1 MKASIYRSFSKIK
14 KLIKIGN
21 KNSYPVD
28 EIWIKLLSRKVG
40 DVFTEMPADQVLFI
54 FSRLNTKNKIFH
66 GSSDRDGKTR
76 QLPVDVVRSESEV
89 TIGAT
94 GPRYRPIAYLPPVQK
109 MRYKPWKM
117 LQDIHSITN
126 HWLDKTS

>member
-1 MKASIYRSFSKIK
+1 MNKTVEQKSWRRFY
-14 KLIKIGN
+14 GN
-21 KNSYPVD
+21 VRRPGFVYF
-28 EIWIKLLSRKVG
+28 L
-40 DVFTEMPADQVLFI
+40 
-54 FSRLNTKNKIFH
+54 SRLNMKNKIFH

-94 GPRYRPIAYLPPVQK
+94 GPRYRPIAYLPPVRK

>member
-1 MKASIYRSFSKIK
+1 M
-14 KLIKIGN
+14 N
-21 KNSYPVD
+21 KTVERANL
-28 EIWIKLLSRKVG
+28 ETFLRKRPMTR
-40 DVFTEMPADQVLFI
+40 FCLFL
-54 FSRLNTKNKIFH
+54 SRLNMKNKIFH

-94 GPRYRPIAYLPPVQK
+94 GPRYRPIAYLPPVRK